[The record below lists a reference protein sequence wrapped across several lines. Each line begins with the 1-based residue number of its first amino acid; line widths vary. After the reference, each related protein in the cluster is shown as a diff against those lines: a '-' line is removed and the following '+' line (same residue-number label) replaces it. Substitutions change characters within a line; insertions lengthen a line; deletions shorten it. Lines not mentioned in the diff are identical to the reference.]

1 MRMQHMEAL
10 CFNLSVAK
18 KTLLML
24 FPTLIAVNRST
35 HCRLCLYFRHI
46 CTDTHRQNEEKKRQ
60 LQRVCEVRR
69 HLCIALPV
77 LLYTVPRRE
86 AGALC
91 IFVPL
96 ENKKNSTTSATFS
109 ACADHVRVC
118 VCMSPVCLGAGVQ
131 PGACYGLCGC
141 GWWLACL
148 HCRQL
153 RRNCLFFPVFLSAC
167 VCTCMCVLYLRIN
180 SVYSLTGLQIFLQRD
195 DGDEGRSKRHSPH
208 YCAPTQVL

>member
-35 HCRLCLYFRHI
+35 DCRLCLYFRHI
-46 CTDTHRQNEEKKRQ
+46 CTDTHRQNEEKKRKKTTATRLRGLPPSVHCSAYVALYGATARGRCAVHFCSFGKQ
-60 LQRVCEVRR
+60 HNECNFQCVCR
-69 HLCIALPV
+69 LCAC
-77 LLYTVPRRE
+77 
-86 AGALC
+86 LC
-91 IFVPL
+91 
-96 ENKKNSTTSATFS
+96 
-109 ACADHVRVC
+109 VC
-118 VCMSPVCLGAGVQ
+118 VSPVCLGAGVQ

-167 VCTCMCVLYLRIN
+167 VCTCLCVLYLRIRF
-180 SVYSLTGLQIFLQRD
+180 VYSLTGLQIFLQRD
-195 DGDEGRSKRHSPH
+195 DGDEGRSKRHSAH